1 MNPADLTT
9 FSPAREGPQAPTLAR
24 EAGTP
29 TPKPDENRGFFGLQ
43 EFSGQNASNC
53 SLRAR
58 GVGLSNPAPTNNLLE
73 SQAKLALNTTS
84 NETLFRVFSG
94 GQLDRHLGV
103 NWGSIKQK
111 EPIFLGLQS
120 QNGGDL
126 R

>member
-1 MNPADLTT
+1 MTT
-9 FSPAREGPQAPTLAR
+9 PSTTISSTREGPQAPTLLAP
-24 EAGTP
+24 AGGTP
-29 TPKPDENRGFFGLQ
+29 SSENLPSGPPQ
-43 EFSGQNASNC
+43 EFSGQNGFNC

-58 GVGLSNPAPTNNLLE
+58 GVGLSNPAPTNNRLE

-120 QNGGDL
+120 QNGGDRL
-126 R
+126 

>member
-1 MNPADLTT
+1 MTDLNPFLSP
-9 FSPAREGPQAPTLAR
+9 SPAREAPEGPTLTR

-29 TPKPDENRGFFGLQ
+29 SPENRSWGLLKS
-43 EFSGQNASNC
+43 FLGKTGLID

-58 GVGLSNPAPTNNLLE
+58 GRGLSTAAHSNNLLE

-94 GQLDRHLGV
+94 GQLSHHLGV